1 MRINFLRKQNQSPSR
16 YPTAPLP
23 AACARVFS
31 IFVLL
36 VGFGL
41 SFARAERLPDAAQ
54 AATHLGQDAIAQ
66 NSPINSR
73 PRA

>member
-1 MRINFLRKQNQSPSR
+1 MR
-16 YPTAPLP
+16 
-23 AACARVFS
+23 ARVFS

-41 SFARAERLPDAAQ
+41 GSPRAERLPDAAQ